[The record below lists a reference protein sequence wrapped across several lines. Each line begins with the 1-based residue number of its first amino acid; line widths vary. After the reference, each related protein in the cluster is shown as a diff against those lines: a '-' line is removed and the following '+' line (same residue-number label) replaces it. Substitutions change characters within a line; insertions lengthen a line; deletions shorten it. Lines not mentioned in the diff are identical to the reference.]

1 MAGLPTNQR
10 DQAMLLV
17 GILAIAGAALY
28 WYFVY
33 SPKSEELTRVQVHI
47 DSLEASNRRAKAE
60 LAKGS
65 VQDLRA
71 QADLFRRHLE
81 MMRQLVPTSNEVP
94 ALLDQVSTAA
104 RRAGLELGLV
114 EPEPVIVG
122 PEFDTYRYKMALF
135 GTYHEIGDFLT
146 NVGSLP
152 RIIAPINLQ
161 LTPATTDLVVRA
173 ARRRNR
179 QALEARFQIQTY
191 VSKTSVEPQ
200 LRGARRTGADD

>member
-17 GILAIAGAALY
+17 TVLALAGAALY
-28 WYFVY
+28 WYLVY
-33 SPKSEELTRVQVHI
+33 SPKNEELARVQIHI
-47 DSLEASNRRAKAE
+47 DSLDAVNRRARAE

-65 VQDLRA
+65 VQELRA
-71 QADLFRRHLE
+71 QADLYRRHLDV
-81 MMRQLVPTSNEVP
+81 MRLLVPTSNEVP

-122 PEFDTYRYKMALF
+122 DEFDTHRYKMALF

-152 RIIAPINLQ
+152 RIIVPINLQ
-161 LTPATTDLVVRA
+161 LTPATQATVVRA
-173 ARRRNR
+173 ASRRNR

-191 VSKTSVEPQ
+191 VAKAPAGGPD
-200 LRGARRTGADD
+200 RGASRPGADD